1 MNYLARER
9 PEKHVKK
16 LLALIAV
23 LALAGCSNDT
33 EQAEP
38 MAADAADASSPIAAE
53 VAGGIPGAELAAQE
67 IADDYMR
74 GIIVEISDDRYEGR
88 GPGTAGDAMAREYLA
103 KRMEELG
110 LEPGAA
116 DGSWQQPFDLV
127 GVNAQQPGEWTF
139 AGHDKE
145 MTLKQWDEFI
155 VGSGVQEER
164 AVIEDAELVFVGY
177 GIQAPEYD
185 WDDYK
190 GVDLTG
196 KVLLMM
202 NNDPDWDP
210 DLFGGETRLWYGRW
224 DYKYLSAA
232 RQGAVGAIII
242 HTAPSAG
249 YPFQV
254 VQTSWTGVQ
263 FELPAGDE
271 PRSQMQGWV
280 TEDTARELVAMA
292 GHDLDALRE
301 AAFNRD
307 FEPVPLGITTSLA
320 MDVEITRVESANV
333 LGLIPGSDPEL
344 KDEVVVYTA
353 HHDHLGIGTPNEDG
367 DVIYN
372 GAMDNATGVAQV
384 MAIAKAI
391 KALPEAP
398 RRSVLINL
406 VGAEEQGLLGS
417 EYYAANPTFAPGKI
431 AANLNYDGGNIW
443 GHTHDVTFI
452 GLGKSTIDEIATL
465 IASEQGRV
473 VKPDQ
478 FADKGYFYRSDQFS
492 FAKIGVPAM
501 YLDTGTDFVDR
512 PPEWGR
518 EQQNHFTE
526 VNYHQPTDEYD
537 PSWNLDG
544 MVDDALLGYW
554 TGLAI
559 ANADEMPTW
568 VPGDEFEAARLE
580 TLRNDGTD

>member
-1 MNYLARER
+1 M
-9 PEKHVKK
+9 KHIRLSFVAS
-16 LLALIAV
+16 LSIGLVACTADEMPQENAV
-23 LALAGCSNDT
+23 VETAGSTSAVIVEAAGGNPMA
-33 EQAEP
+33 EQA
-38 MAADAADASSPIAAE
+38 SK
-53 VAGGIPGAELAAQE
+53 E
-67 IADDYMR
+67 ITGDYMR
-74 GIIVEISDDRYEGR
+74 GIVVEISDDRYEGR
-88 GPGTAGDAMAREYLA
+88 GPGSEGDKMARDYLA
-103 KRMEELG
+103 ERMEELG

-116 DGSWQQPFDLV
+116 DGGWEQVFDLV
-127 GVNAQQPGEWTF
+127 GVNASQPDTWTF
-139 AGHDKE
+139 DGHGKS
-145 MTLKQWDEFI
+145 MTFKQWDQFI
-155 VGSGVQEER
+155 VGSGMQETR
-164 AVIEDAELVFVGY
+164 AEIIDAEVVFVGY

-190 GVDLTG
+190 GVDLKG

-210 DLFGGETRLWYGRW
+210 ELFAGETRLWYGRW

-242 HTAPSAG
+242 HTSPSAG

-271 PRSQMQGWV
+271 PRSQINAWV
-280 TEDTARELVAMA
+280 TEDSARELVAMA
-292 GHDLDALRE
+292 GKDLDELRE
-301 AAFNRD
+301 AAYNRD
-307 FEPVPLGITTSLA
+307 FQPVPLGVTTSLA
-320 MDVEITRVESANV
+320 MNVDVQTVQSANI
-333 LGLIPGSDPEL
+333 LGLIHGSDPEL

-367 DVIYN
+367 DAIYN

-391 KALPEAP
+391 KAMPVPP
-398 RRSVLINL
+398 RRSILVNL

-417 EYYAANPTFAPGKI
+417 EYYATNPTFAPGKI

-443 GHTHDVTFI
+443 GHTHDVTFV
-452 GLGKSTIDEIATL
+452 GLGKSTVDEIVTL
-465 IASEQGRV
+465 IAEEQGRV

-478 FADKGYFYRSDQFS
+478 FSDKGYFYRSDQFS

-518 EQQNHFTE
+518 EQQEHYTE
-526 VNYHQPTDEYD
+526 VNYHQPTDEYS
-537 PSWNLDG
+537 PAWTFDG
-544 MVDDALLGYW
+544 MVDDALLGFW

-559 ANADEMPTW
+559 ANADEKPIW
-568 VPGDEFEAARLE
+568 NPGDEFEAARLE
-580 TLRNDGTD
+580 ALEALEE

>member
-1 MNYLARER
+1 MNTT
-9 PEKHVKK
+9 
-16 LLALIAV
+16 
-23 LALAGCSNDT
+23 NWM
-33 EQAEP
+33 
-38 MAADAADASSPIAAE
+38 MAAIAATALVACSAEKPPETEEAMTELSSPVAVQAAGGNPAAE
-53 VAGGIPGAELAAQE
+53 KAAKE
-67 IADDYMR
+67 ITDDYMR

-88 GPGTAGDAMAREYLA
+88 GPGTEGDAAARKYLA
-103 KRMEELG
+103 RRMAELG

-116 DGSWQQPFDLV
+116 DGSWEQPFDLV
-127 GVNAQQPGEWTF
+127 GINASQPETWTF
-139 AGHDKE
+139 EGHGE
-145 MTLKQWDEFI
+145 SLTLQQWDDFI
-155 VGSGVQEER
+155 VGSGVQDER
-164 AVIEDAELVFVGY
+164 SAFANAEVVFVGY

-190 GVDLTG
+190 GVDLGG
-196 KVLLMM
+196 KVLLIM

-210 DLFGGETRLWYGRW
+210 ELFAGEMRLWYGRW

-232 RQGAVGAIII
+232 RQGAAGAIII
-242 HTAPSAG
+242 HTSPSAG
-249 YPFQV
+249 YPWQV

-271 PRSQMQGWV
+271 PRSQVNGWV

-292 GHDLDALRE
+292 GHDLDDLRE
-301 AAFNRD
+301 AAYNRD
-307 FEPVPLGITTSLA
+307 FRPVPLGISTSLE
-320 MDVEITRVESANV
+320 MDVDITRVQSANV
-333 LGLIPGSDPEL
+333 LGLITGSDPEL
-344 KDEVVVYTA
+344 RDEVVIYTA
-353 HHDHLGIGTPNEDG
+353 HHDHLGVGTPNEDG
-367 DVIYN
+367 DAIYN

-465 IASEQGRV
+465 IAEEQGRV

-518 EQQNHFTE
+518 EQQNHYTE

-537 PSWNLDG
+537 PSWDLGG
-544 MVDDALLGYW
+544 MIADALLGYW

-559 ANADEMPTW
+559 ANADDMPTW
-568 VPGDEFEAARLE
+568 SPGDEFEAARIEALKALE
-580 TLRNDGTD
+580 D

>member
-1 MNYLARER
+1 M
-9 PEKHVKK
+9 KK
-16 LLALIAV
+16 LRLILVAV
-23 LALAGCSNDT
+23 LGASLVACSADEAPQDETTAGTTDT
-33 EQAEP
+33 AAA
-38 MAADAADASSPIAAE
+38 MADSA
-53 VAGGIPGAELAAQE
+53 AGGNPTAEEAAKQ
-67 IADDYMR
+67 ITGDYMR
-74 GIIVEISDDRYEGR
+74 GIVVEISDDRYEGR
-88 GPGTAGDAMAREYLA
+88 GPGSRGDEMARKYLVE
-103 KRMEELG
+103 RMQELG
-110 LEPGAA
+110 LEPGGE
-116 DGSWQQPFDLV
+116 DGSWEQPFDLV
-127 GVNAQQPGEWTF
+127 GVNAAQPESWTF
-139 AGHDKE
+139 DGHGKS
-145 MTLKQWDEFI
+145 MTLKQWDQFI
-155 VGSGVQEER
+155 VGSGIQEER
-164 AVIEDAELVFVGY
+164 SEFSNAEVVFVGY

-190 GVDLTG
+190 GADLKG

-210 DLFGGETRLWYGRW
+210 ELFAGETRLWYGRW

-242 HTAPSAG
+242 HTSPSAG

-271 PRSQMQGWV
+271 PRSQVSAWV
-280 TEDTARELVAMA
+280 TEDSARDLIAMA
-292 GHDLDALRE
+292 GLDLDDLRE
-301 AAFNRD
+301 AAYNRD
-307 FEPVPLGITTSLA
+307 FEPVPLGITTSLG
-320 MDVEITRVESANV
+320 MDVEIARVKSANV
-333 LGLIPGSDPEL
+333 LGLIEGSDPEL
-344 KDEVVVYTA
+344 KDEVVIYTA

-367 DVIYN
+367 DTIYN

-398 RRSVLINL
+398 RRSILVHL

-417 EYYAANPTFAPGKI
+417 EYYAANPTFAPGRI

-443 GHTHDVTFI
+443 GHTHDVTFV
-452 GLGKSTIDEIATL
+452 GLGKSTVDEIVTM
-465 IASEQGRV
+465 IAGEQGRV

-518 EQQNHFTE
+518 EQQNHYTE
-526 VNYHQPTDEYD
+526 VNYHQPTDEYS
-537 PSWNLDG
+537 PSWTFDG

-559 ANADEMPTW
+559 ANADDKPTW

-580 TLRNDGTD
+580 ALRALEE

>member
-1 MNYLARER
+1 M
-9 PEKHVKK
+9 
-16 LLALIAV
+16 
-23 LALAGCSNDT
+23 LAGGLAACSGDKAPQEEVVAASADVAPMAEAAGGNPT
-33 EQAEP
+33 AEQATKQ
-38 MAADAADASSPIAAE
+38 IT
-53 VAGGIPGAELAAQE
+53 G
-67 IADDYMR
+67 DYMR
-74 GIIVEISDDRYEGR
+74 GIVVEISDDRYEGR
-88 GPGTAGDAMAREYLA
+88 GPGSAGDEMARTYLA

-110 LEPGAA
+110 LEPAA
-116 DGSWQQPFDLV
+116 EDGSWEQPFDLV
-127 GVNAQQPGEWTF
+127 GVNASQPDSWTF
-139 AGHDKE
+139 DGHGKSL
-145 MTLKQWDEFI
+145 TLKQWDQFI
-155 VGSGVQEER
+155 AGSGVQEER
-164 AVIEDAELVFVGY
+164 AEIDRAELVFVGY

-196 KVLLMM
+196 KILVMM

-210 DLFGGETRLWYGRW
+210 ELFAGETRLWYGRW

-232 RQGAVGAIII
+232 RQGAAGAIII
-242 HTAPSAG
+242 HTSPSAG

-271 PRSQMQGWV
+271 PRSQVSAWI
-280 TEDTARELVAMA
+280 TEDSARELIAMA
-292 GHDLDALRE
+292 GFDLDELRE
-301 AAFNRD
+301 AAYNRD
-307 FEPVPLGITTSLA
+307 FKPVPLGITTSLG
-320 MDVEITRVESANV
+320 MDVDITRVQSANI
-333 LGLIPGSDPEL
+333 LGLIPGSDPVL
-344 KDEVVVYTA
+344 RDEVVVYTA

-384 MAIAKAI
+384 MAIARAI

-398 RRSVLINL
+398 RRSILINL

-443 GHTHDVTFI
+443 GHTHDVTFV
-452 GLGKSTIDEIATL
+452 GLGKSTVDEIVTM
-465 IASEQGRV
+465 IADEQGRV

-478 FADKGYFYRSDQFS
+478 YSDKGYFYRSDQFS

-518 EQQNHFTE
+518 DQQNHYTE
-526 VNYHQPTDEYD
+526 INYHQPTDEYD
-537 PSWNLDG
+537 PSWTFDG
-544 MVDDALLGYW
+544 MVDDATLGYW

-559 ANADEMPTW
+559 ANADDMPTW
-568 VPGDEFEAARLE
+568 NPGDEFEAARIEALKALE
-580 TLRNDGTD
+580 E